1 MLDAAGLD
9 LLFLTARTH
18 RSWRPDPVP
27 EATLRR
33 VWELARMPPT
43 SANTSPVR
51 IVFVVTPEAKARLEP
66 CLDRGNVRQTM
77 TAPATAIVALDER
90 FYDLLPRLHPGRDA
104 RAWFADDPAGAAE
117 TALRNGSLQGAYLML
132 AARALGLDVGPMS
145 GFDRAMV
152 DQAFLADTS
161 WRANFLCNL
170 VHGDG
175 ARLKPRTPRLD
186 FDEACRVV

>member
-1 MLDAAGLD
+1 MLDTAALD
-9 LLFLTARTH
+9 LLFRAARTH

-27 EATLRR
+27 EATLRQ
-33 VWELARMPPT
+33 VWDLTRLPPT
-43 SANTSPVR
+43 SANSSPMRV
-51 IVFVVTPEAKARLEP
+51 VFVVTPEAKARLEP

-77 TAPATAIVALDER
+77 AAPVTAIVAHDEL
-90 FYDLLPRLHPGRDA
+90 FYDLLPRLSPATDA
-104 RAWFADDPAGAAE
+104 RAWFADDAAGAAE

-145 GFDRAMV
+145 GFDRAGV
-152 DQAFLADTS
+152 DRTFLAGTS

-170 VHGDG
+170 GHGDG
-175 ARLKPRTPRLD
+175 RRIGPRAPRLG